1 MPHRLRPILN
11 AMGIWA
17 CALSLVALPTLALAA
32 SAELPQEPHHRL
44 SLSADHPHDVAL
56 TLDACMGAYDADL
69 IALLVKQQ
77 VPATLFVTKRWLDR
91 NPGPARELLAHP
103 ELFELQDHGAAHV
116 PAVVGK
122 GRKVYGIAGQ
132 PDMAHVEQEVQGGA
146 QAIQHLS
153 GHAPTYYRGA
163 TAVYDPSAEHAIQAL
178 GYQIAGFS
186 VNADAGATLP
196 KADIVARLRATR
208 PGDIIIAHMNRP
220 AGQTAEA
227 LAQVLPELLGRG
239 LHFVKL
245 SQAQITLVSATAV
258 RATVAASR
266 PAAKAAAKAAS
277 QPVAVPASVPA
288 PRPASYPASAP

>member
-1 MPHRLRPILN
+1 MLHLLRPIFT
-11 AMGIWA
+11 AMGTWA
-17 CALSLVALPTLALAA
+17 CALALVASATSSLA
-32 SAELPQEPHHRL
+32 SPAEHSEEPHHRL
-44 SLSADHPHDVAL
+44 RLDASHPQDVAL
-56 TLDACMGAYDADL
+56 TLDACMGAYDTDL

-77 VPATLFVTKRWLDR
+77 VPATLFVTKRWLDH
-91 NPGPARELLAHP
+91 NPGPVRELLAHP
-103 ELFELQDHGAAHV
+103 DLFELQDHGAAHV
-116 PAVVGK
+116 PAVVGL

-153 GHAPTYYRGA
+153 GQTPTYYRGA

-227 LAQVLPELLGRG
+227 LTQVLPELLGRG
-239 LHFVKL
+239 LRFVKL
-245 SQAQITLVSATAV
+245 SQAQITQVSATAV
-258 RATVAASR
+258 HATVAK
-266 PAAKAAAKAAS
+266 PAAKAAS
-277 QPVAVPASVPA
+277 HPAS
-288 PRPASYPASAP
+288 RPASLPASAP